1 MNNNDIFKKLR
12 VALQLR
18 DDQIVEILE
27 LVDFRMSKGEIGN
40 FFRNEDHPNFM
51 ECGDQVLRNFLNGLV
66 IHLRGTKENP
76 KNAMDVI
83 KKNQSEVK
91 QNIAAKKPTTQDGSK
106 KPFEAK
112 ARGGAERSAAKPTSP
127 TGGNFK
133 KKPISTRDAAER
145 SGAKFKD
152 KKPTKKIEIVE
163 KIQYKNGKKKS

>member
-40 FFRNEDHPNFM
+40 FFRNEEHPNFM

-83 KKNQSEVK
+83 KKNQSEVS
-91 QNIAAKKPTTQDGSK
+91 QNIASKKTSTSTPSD
-106 KPFEAK
+106 KPFEPKKTASSN
-112 ARGGAERSAAKPTSP
+112 ASSY
-127 TGGNFK
+127 K
-133 KKPISTRDAAER
+133 KKPN
-145 SGAKFKD
+145 FKD

>member
-27 LVDFRMSKGEIGN
+27 LVDFRIAKAELGA
-40 FFRNEDHPNFM
+40 FFRKEDHPNFM

-83 KKNQSEVK
+83 N
-91 QNIAAKKPTTQDGSK
+91 QNIKKIKVEFKPKSDTNFSKPKNNKVKFGKKFDPKRKEKKP
-106 KPFEAK
+106 
-112 ARGGAERSAAKPTSP
+112 
-127 TGGNFK
+127 
-133 KKPISTRDAAER
+133 
-145 SGAKFKD
+145 
-152 KKPTKKIEIVE
+152 EIVE
-163 KIQYKNGKKKS
+163 KVKFKNGKNSKKS